1 MKTYLHIYEVDAM
14 HNELIIKVEPLY
26 CADSSTNIVTVTD
39 KDYTPSKG
47 DKLYFLPGVNIP
59 RVKLKDLSLQHGI
72 KTVRNIND
80 ATHIFAGKNTKD
92 KITSGAW
99 YYSIQTSAVRAI
111 LLDPELA
118 MDDYYKENLTQALE
132 FYTED
137 VVIIDYSAAGQLRN
151 SELAFVKRYTYNSIS
166 RHSSAYYSVDDDHID
181 LFPDILTMDVY
192 DESKLI
198 KHINGEDAA
207 TIDATMFNQISD
219 MFKSSDGDNH
229 VLAMEIMANC
239 NYIDS
244 LLYLEMLFKDHAGK
258 MYNCHT
264 KNHVNFKS
272 LLSYLG
278 KCKTNMDTS
287 VDNIMQSL
295 INKDVL
301 DTDKIDIL
309 MLHYSDELGR
319 RGDSTFFKVKSITVN
334 EETLQLLNTNYVY
347 EELPDFVPEGG
358 VEVSEIHGDLA
369 DLNSFD
375 NNSPGVAGVADD
387 IEISDKDIEDAFT
400 RIERNEL
407 KSELIELEE
416 EKEFPENESVFTEA
430 EDYALGEIISKL
442 AEEESN
448 NNQTTQTKDDDGFEW
463 F

>member
-1 MKTYLHIYEVDAM
+1 M

-26 CADSSTNIVTVTD
+26 CADSNTNIVTATD

-92 KITSGAW
+92 KMMSRAW
-99 YYSIQTSAVRAI
+99 YYTINTSAVRAI
-111 LLDPELA
+111 LNDPELV

-151 SELAFVKRYTYNSIS
+151 SELAAVKRYTYNSIS
-166 RHSSAYYSVDDDHID
+166 RNSSTYYSVDDDHTD
-181 LFPDILTMDVY
+181 LFPDILTLDIY

-244 LLYLEMLFKDHAGK
+244 LLYLEMLFKDHANK

-278 KCKTNMDTS
+278 NSKSNMDTS
-287 VDNIMQSL
+287 VDDIMKSL

-301 DTDKIDIL
+301 DTDKIDVL
-309 MLHYSDELGR
+309 MKHYSDELGR
-319 RGDSTFFKVKSITVN
+319 RGNSTFFRVKSITVN

-347 EELPDFVPEGG
+347 NELPDFVPEGG
-358 VEVSEIHGDLA
+358 VEVPEIHGDLV
-369 DLNSFD
+369 DLNTL
-375 NNSPGVAGVADD
+375 SPGMAEVADVCNESAQEVELTD
-387 IEISDKDIEDAFT
+387 EDIEDAFT
-400 RIERNEL
+400 NIVRNEL
-407 KSELIELEE
+407 KSELIALEE
-416 EKEFPENESVFTEA
+416 QDEVSGLETNKEPEP
-430 EDYALGEIISKL
+430 
-442 AEEESN
+442 EEEID
-448 NNQTTQTKDDDGFEW
+448 NNQTTQTKDDDFEW

>member
-14 HNELIIKVEPLY
+14 SNELIIKVEPLY
-26 CADSSTNIVTVTD
+26 CADSNTDIVTATD

-72 KTVRNIND
+72 KTTRNIND
-80 ATHIFAGKNTKD
+80 ATHVFVGKNTKD

-99 YYSIQTSAVRAI
+99 YYSINTSALRGI
-111 LLDPELA
+111 LLDPELV

-137 VVIIDYSAAGQLRN
+137 VVILDYSAAGQLRN
-151 SELAFVKRYTYNSIS
+151 SELAFVKRYSYGNIS
-166 RHSSAYYSVDDDHID
+166 RHSSVYYSVDSDHTD
-181 LFPDILTMDVY
+181 LFPDILTLDIY

-198 KHINGEDAA
+198 KHINGDDAA
-207 TIDATMFNQISD
+207 TIDATMFQQISD
-219 MFKSSDGDNH
+219 MFKSSDSDNH

-278 KCKTNMDTS
+278 KSKSNMDTS
-287 VDNIMQSL
+287 VDDIMEAL

-301 DTDKIDIL
+301 DTDKIDVL
-309 MLHYSDELGR
+309 MEHYSDELGR
-319 RGDSTFFKVKSITVN
+319 RGNSTFFKVKSVTVN

-347 EELPDFVPEGG
+347 EELPDFVPESGI
-358 VEVSEIHGDLA
+358 EIAELHGDLA
-369 DLNSFD
+369 DLNSLE
-375 NNSPGVAGVADD
+375 NNSPGVARVAND
-387 IEISDKDIEDAFT
+387 IEISDEDIEDAFT
-400 RIERNEL
+400 NIVRNEL
-407 KSELIELEE
+407 KSELIALEE
-416 EKEFPENESVFTEA
+416 EEQGP
-430 EDYALGEIISKL
+430 
-442 AEEESN
+442 EEETN
-448 NNQTTQTKDDDGFEW
+448 NNQTTQTKDDDFEW

>member
-14 HNELIIKVEPLY
+14 SNELIIKVEPLY
-26 CADSSTNIVTVTD
+26 CADSSTDIITATD

-72 KTVRNIND
+72 KTTRNIND
-80 ATHIFAGKNTKD
+80 ATHVFVGKNTKD

-99 YYSIQTSAVRAI
+99 YYSINTSALRGI
-111 LLDPELA
+111 LLDPELV
-118 MDDYYKENLTQALE
+118 MDEYYKENLTQALE

-137 VVIIDYSAAGQLRN
+137 VVILDYSAAGQLRN
-151 SELAFVKRYTYNSIS
+151 SELPFVKRYSYSNVS
-166 RHSSAYYSVDDDHID
+166 RHSSVYYSVDSDHTD
-181 LFPDILTMDVY
+181 LFPDILTLDIY

-207 TIDATMFNQISD
+207 TIDATMFQQISD
-219 MFKSSDGDNH
+219 MFKSSDSDNH

-278 KCKTNMDTS
+278 KSKSNMDTS
-287 VDNIMQSL
+287 VDDIMEAL
-295 INKDVL
+295 VNKDVL
-301 DTDKIDIL
+301 DTDKIDVL
-309 MLHYSDELGR
+309 MKHYSDELGR
-319 RGDSTFFKVKSITVN
+319 RGNSTFFKVKSITVD

-358 VEVSEIHGDLA
+358 VEIAELHGDLA
-369 DLNSFD
+369 DLNSLED
-375 NNSPGVAGVADD
+375 NSPGVARVAND
-387 IEISDKDIEDAFT
+387 IEISDEDIEDAFT
-400 RIERNEL
+400 NIVRNEL
-407 KSELIELEE
+407 KSELIALEE
-416 EKEFPENESVFTEA
+416 EEQDP
-430 EDYALGEIISKL
+430 
-442 AEEESN
+442 EEETD
-448 NNQTTQTKDDDGFEW
+448 NNQTTQTKDDDFEW

>member
-1 MKTYLHIYEVDAM
+1 MKTYLHIYEADAM
-14 HNELIIKVEPLY
+14 SNELIIKVEPLY
-26 CADSSTNIVTVTD
+26 CADNSTDIITATD

-72 KTVRNIND
+72 KTTRNIND

-99 YYSIQTSAVRAI
+99 YYSINTSALRAI
-111 LLDPELA
+111 LLDPELV

-137 VVIIDYSAAGQLRN
+137 VVILDYSAAGQLRN
-151 SELAFVKRYTYNSIS
+151 SELAFVKRYTYIS
-166 RHSSAYYSVDDDHID
+166 RHSSVYYSVDSDHTD
-181 LFPDILTMDVY
+181 LFPDILTLDIY

-198 KHINGEDAA
+198 KHINGDDAA
-207 TIDATMFNQISD
+207 TIDATMFQQISD
-219 MFKSSDGDNH
+219 MFKSSDSDNH

-244 LLYLEMLFKDHAGK
+244 LLYIEMLFKDHAGK

-278 KCKTNMDTS
+278 KSKTNMDTS

-301 DTDKIDIL
+301 DTDKIDVL
-309 MLHYSDELGR
+309 MEHYSDELGR
-319 RGDSTFFKVKSITVN
+319 RGNSTFFKVKTITVN

-358 VEVSEIHGDLA
+358 IEVPELHGDLA
-369 DLNSFD
+369 DLNSL
-375 NNSPGVAGVADD
+375 SPGVAEVADVCNESAQEEELAD
-387 IEISDKDIEDAFT
+387 EDIEDAFT
-400 RIERNEL
+400 NIVRNEL
-407 KSELIELEE
+407 KSELIALEE
-416 EKEFPENESVFTEA
+416 EKPEP
-430 EDYALGEIISKL
+430 EIETNKGPI
-442 AEEESN
+442 EETN
-448 NNQTTQTKDDDGFEW
+448 NNQTTQTKDDDFEW

>member
-1 MKTYLHIYEVDAM
+1 MKTYLHIYEVDADD
-14 HNELIIKVEPLY
+14 NELIIKVEPLY
-26 CADSSTNIVTVTD
+26 CADGSTDIVTVTD

-72 KTVRNIND
+72 KTTRNIND
-80 ATHIFAGKNTKD
+80 ATHIFAGKNIKD

-111 LLDPELA
+111 LNDPELV

-137 VVIIDYSAAGQLRN
+137 EIILDYSAAGQLRN
-151 SELAFVKRYTYNSIS
+151 SELAFVKRYTYNSVS
-166 RHSSAYYSVDDDHID
+166 RYSSVYYSVDSDHTD
-181 LFPDILTMDVY
+181 LFPDILTMDIY
-192 DESKLI
+192 DESKLL
-198 KHINGEDAA
+198 KHINGDDAA
-207 TIDATMFNQISD
+207 TIDATMFQQISD
-219 MFKSSDGDNH
+219 MFKSSDSDNH
-229 VLAMEIMANC
+229 ILAMEIMANS

-264 KNHVNFKS
+264 RNHVNFKS

-278 KCKTNMDTS
+278 KSKNNMDTN
-287 VDNIMQSL
+287 VDDIMKSL

-301 DTDKIDIL
+301 DTDKINVL
-309 MLHYSDELGR
+309 MEHYSDEIGR
-319 RGDSTFFKVKSITVN
+319 RGNSTFFKVKSITVN

-347 EELPDFVPEGG
+347 EELPDFVPEGV
-358 VEVSEIHGDLA
+358 VEIPEIHGDLV
-369 DLNSFD
+369 DLNSL
-375 NNSPGVAGVADD
+375 SPGVAEVDD
-387 IEISDKDIEDAFT
+387 VCNESAQEVELTDEDIEDAFT
-400 RIERNEL
+400 NIVRNEL
-407 KSELIELEE
+407 KSELIALEE
-416 EKEFPENESVFTEA
+416 QDEVSGLETNKEPEPE
-430 EDYALGEIISKL
+430 EDL
-442 AEEESN
+442 N
-448 NNQTTQTKDDDGFEW
+448 NNQTTQNKNDDFEW

>member
-14 HNELIIKVEPLY
+14 DNELIIKVEPLY
-26 CADSSTNIVTVTD
+26 CADDKADIITATD

-72 KTVRNIND
+72 KTTRNIND
-80 ATHIFAGKNTKD
+80 ATHVFVGKNTKD

-99 YYSIQTSAVRAI
+99 YYSINTSALRGI
-111 LLDPELA
+111 LLDPELV
-118 MDDYYKENLTQALE
+118 MDEYYKENLTQALE

-137 VVIIDYSAAGQLRN
+137 VVILDYSAAGQLRN
-151 SELAFVKRYTYNSIS
+151 SELPFVKRYSYSNVS
-166 RHSSAYYSVDDDHID
+166 RHSSVYYSVDSDHTD
-181 LFPDILTMDVY
+181 LFPDILTLDIY

-198 KHINGEDAA
+198 KHINGDDAA
-207 TIDATMFNQISD
+207 TIDETMFQQISD
-219 MFKSSDGDNH
+219 MFKSSDSDNH

-278 KCKTNMDTS
+278 KSKSNMDTS
-287 VDNIMQSL
+287 VDDIMEAL
-295 INKDVL
+295 VNKDVL
-301 DTDKIDIL
+301 DTDKIDVL
-309 MLHYSDELGR
+309 MKHYSDELGR
-319 RGDSTFFKVKSITVN
+319 RGNSTFFKVKSITVD

-358 VEVSEIHGDLA
+358 VEIAELHGDLA
-369 DLNSFD
+369 DLNSLED
-375 NNSPGVAGVADD
+375 NSPGVARVAND
-387 IEISDKDIEDAFT
+387 IEISDEDIEDAFT
-400 RIERNEL
+400 NIVRNEL
-407 KSELIELEE
+407 KSELIALEE
-416 EKEFPENESVFTEA
+416 EEQDP
-430 EDYALGEIISKL
+430 
-442 AEEESN
+442 EEETD
-448 NNQTTQTKDDDGFEW
+448 NNQTTQTKDDDFEW

>member
-1 MKTYLHIYEVDAM
+1 M
-14 HNELIIKVEPLY
+14 
-26 CADSSTNIVTVTD
+26 
-39 KDYTPSKG
+39 
-47 DKLYFLPGVNIP
+47 
-59 RVKLKDLSLQHGI
+59 QHGI
-72 KTVRNIND
+72 KTTRNIND

-99 YYSIQTSAVRAI
+99 YYSINTSALRGI
-111 LLDPELA
+111 LLDPELV
-118 MDDYYKENLTQALE
+118 MDDYYKENLIQALE

-137 VVIIDYSAAGQLRN
+137 VVILDYSAAGQLRN
-151 SELAFVKRYTYNSIS
+151 SELAVVKRYSYGNIS
-166 RHSSAYYSVDDDHID
+166 RHSSVYYSVDSDHTD
-181 LFPDILTMDVY
+181 LFPDILTLDIY

-207 TIDATMFNQISD
+207 TIDATMFQQISD
-219 MFKSSDGDNH
+219 MFKSSDSDNH

-244 LLYLEMLFKDHAGK
+244 LLYLEMLFKDHANK

-301 DTDKIDIL
+301 DTDKIDVL
-309 MLHYSDELGR
+309 MKHYSDELGR
-319 RGDSTFFKVKSITVN
+319 RGNSTFFKVKSVTVN

-347 EELPDFVPEGG
+347 EELPDFVPEGDI
-358 VEVSEIHGDLA
+358 EVPEIHGDLA
-369 DLNSFD
+369 DLNSLED
-375 NNSPGVAGVADD
+375 NSPGVARVAND
-387 IEISDKDIEDAFT
+387 IEISDEDIEDAFT
-400 RIERNEL
+400 NIVRNEL
-407 KSELIELEE
+407 KSELIALEE
-416 EKEFPENESVFTEA
+416 EIPEP
-430 EDYALGEIISKL
+430 EIEPNKGSI
-442 AEEESN
+442 EETD
-448 NNQTTQTKDDDGFEW
+448 NNQTTQTKDDDFEW

>member
-1 MKTYLHIYEVDAM
+1 
-14 HNELIIKVEPLY
+14 
-26 CADSSTNIVTVTD
+26 
-39 KDYTPSKG
+39 
-47 DKLYFLPGVNIP
+47 
-59 RVKLKDLSLQHGI
+59 LQHGI
-72 KTVRNIND
+72 KTTRNIND

-99 YYSIQTSAVRAI
+99 YYSINTSALRGI
-111 LLDPELA
+111 LLDPELV
-118 MDDYYKENLTQALE
+118 MDDYYKENLIQALE

-137 VVIIDYSAAGQLRN
+137 VVILDYSAAGQLRN
-151 SELAFVKRYTYNSIS
+151 SELAVVKRYSYGNIS
-166 RHSSAYYSVDDDHID
+166 RHSSVYYSVDSDHTD
-181 LFPDILTMDVY
+181 LFPDILTLDIY

-207 TIDATMFNQISD
+207 TIDATMFQQISD
-219 MFKSSDGDNH
+219 MFKSSDSDNH

-244 LLYLEMLFKDHAGK
+244 LLYLEMLFKDHANK

-301 DTDKIDIL
+301 DTDKIDVL
-309 MLHYSDELGR
+309 MKHYSDELGR
-319 RGDSTFFKVKSITVN
+319 RGNSTFFKVKSVTVN

-347 EELPDFVPEGG
+347 EELPDFVPEGDI
-358 VEVSEIHGDLA
+358 EVPEIHGDLA
-369 DLNSFD
+369 DLNSLED
-375 NNSPGVAGVADD
+375 NSPGVARVAND
-387 IEISDKDIEDAFT
+387 IEISDEDIEDAFT
-400 RIERNEL
+400 NIVRNEL
-407 KSELIELEE
+407 KSELIALEE
-416 EKEFPENESVFTEA
+416 EIPEP
-430 EDYALGEIISKL
+430 EIEPNKGSI
-442 AEEESN
+442 EETD
-448 NNQTTQTKDDDGFEW
+448 NNQTTQTKDDDFEW

>member
-14 HNELIIKVEPLY
+14 SNELIIKVEPLY
-26 CADSSTNIVTVTD
+26 CADDKADIITATD

-72 KTVRNIND
+72 KTTRNIND
-80 ATHIFAGKNTKD
+80 ATHVFVGKNTKD

-99 YYSIQTSAVRAI
+99 YYSINTSALRGI
-111 LLDPELA
+111 LLDTELV

-137 VVIIDYSAAGQLRN
+137 VVILDYSAAGQLRN
-151 SELAFVKRYTYNSIS
+151 SELAFVKRYSYGNIS
-166 RHSSAYYSVDDDHID
+166 RHSSVYYSVDSDHTD
-181 LFPDILTMDVY
+181 LFPDILTLDIY

-207 TIDATMFNQISD
+207 TIDATMFQQISD
-219 MFKSSDGDNH
+219 MFKSSDSDNH

-278 KCKTNMDTS
+278 KSKSNMDTS
-287 VDNIMQSL
+287 VDDIMKAL

-301 DTDKIDIL
+301 DTDKIDVL
-309 MLHYSDELGR
+309 MKHYSDELGR
-319 RGDSTFFKVKSITVN
+319 RGNSTFFKVKSVTVN

-347 EELPDFVPEGG
+347 EELPDFVPESGI
-358 VEVSEIHGDLA
+358 EIAELHGDLA
-369 DLNSFD
+369 DLNSLED
-375 NNSPGVAGVADD
+375 NSPGVARVAND
-387 IEISDKDIEDAFT
+387 IEISDEDIEDAFT
-400 RIERNEL
+400 NIVRNEL
-407 KSELIELEE
+407 KSELIALEE
-416 EKEFPENESVFTEA
+416 EEQGP
-430 EDYALGEIISKL
+430 
-442 AEEESN
+442 EEETN
-448 NNQTTQTKDDDGFEW
+448 NNQTTQTKDDDFEW

>member
-14 HNELIIKVEPLY
+14 SNELIIKVEPLY
-26 CADSSTNIVTVTD
+26 CADSSTDIITATD

-72 KTVRNIND
+72 KTTRNIND
-80 ATHIFAGKNTKD
+80 ATHVFVGKNTKD

-99 YYSIQTSAVRAI
+99 YYSINTSALRGI
-111 LLDPELA
+111 LLDPELV
-118 MDDYYKENLTQALE
+118 MDEYYKENLTQALE

-137 VVIIDYSAAGQLRN
+137 VVILDYSAAGQLRN
-151 SELAFVKRYTYNSIS
+151 SELPFVKRYSYSNVS
-166 RHSSAYYSVDDDHID
+166 RHSSVYYSVDSDHTD
-181 LFPDILTMDVY
+181 LFPDILTLDIY

-207 TIDATMFNQISD
+207 TIDATMFQQISD
-219 MFKSSDGDNH
+219 MFKSSDSDNH

-278 KCKTNMDTS
+278 KSKSNMDTS
-287 VDNIMQSL
+287 VDDIMEAL

-301 DTDKIDIL
+301 DTDKIDVL
-309 MLHYSDELGR
+309 MKHYSDELGR
-319 RGDSTFFKVKSITVN
+319 RGNSTFFKVKSITVD

-358 VEVSEIHGDLA
+358 VEIAELHGDLA
-369 DLNSFD
+369 DLNSLED
-375 NNSPGVAGVADD
+375 NSPGVARVAND
-387 IEISDKDIEDAFT
+387 IEISDEDIEDAFT
-400 RIERNEL
+400 NIVRNEL
-407 KSELIELEE
+407 KSELIALEE
-416 EKEFPENESVFTEA
+416 EEQDP
-430 EDYALGEIISKL
+430 
-442 AEEESN
+442 EEETD
-448 NNQTTQTKDDDGFEW
+448 NNQTTQTKDDDFEW

>member
-1 MKTYLHIYEVDAM
+1 MKTYLHIYEADAM
-14 HNELIIKVEPLY
+14 SNELIIKVEPLY
-26 CADSSTNIVTVTD
+26 CADSSTDIITATD

-72 KTVRNIND
+72 KTTRNIED

-151 SELAFVKRYTYNSIS
+151 SELAFVKRYSYNSIS
-166 RHSSAYYSVDDDHID
+166 RHSSVYYSVDSDHTD
-181 LFPDILTMDVY
+181 LFPDILTLDIY

-219 MFKSSDGDNH
+219 MFKSSDSDNH

-244 LLYLEMLFKDHAGK
+244 LLYLEMLFKDYANR
-258 MYNCHT
+258 MYQCHT

-278 KCKTNMDTS
+278 KSKNNMDTS
-287 VDNIMQSL
+287 VDDIMKAL

-301 DTDKIDIL
+301 DTDKIDVL
-309 MLHYSDELGR
+309 MEHYSDELGR
-319 RGDSTFFKVKSITVN
+319 RGNSTFFKVKSVTVN

-347 EELPDFVPEGG
+347 NELPDFVPEGG
-358 VEVSEIHGDLA
+358 VEVPELHGNLDDLVGPA
-369 DLNSFD
+369 HVCNDAAQEEELTD
-375 NNSPGVAGVADD
+375 
-387 IEISDKDIEDAFT
+387 EDIEDAFT
-400 RIERNEL
+400 NIVRDEL

-416 EKEFPENESVFTEA
+416 EKEFPEDESVLTEA
-430 EDYALGEIISKL
+430 EDYALGEIISNL
-442 AEEESN
+442 AEESESN
-448 NNQTTQTKDDDGFEW
+448 NNQKEKDATDDFEW

>member
-14 HNELIIKVEPLY
+14 SNELIIKVEPLY
-26 CADSSTNIVTVTD
+26 CADDKADIITATD

-72 KTVRNIND
+72 KTTRNIND
-80 ATHIFAGKNTKD
+80 ATHVFVGKNTKD

-99 YYSIQTSAVRAI
+99 YYSINTSALRGI
-111 LLDPELA
+111 LLDTELV

-137 VVIIDYSAAGQLRN
+137 VVILDYSAAGQLRN
-151 SELAFVKRYTYNSIS
+151 SELAFVKRYSYGNIS
-166 RHSSAYYSVDDDHID
+166 RHSSVYYSVDSDHTD
-181 LFPDILTMDVY
+181 LFPDILTLDIY

-207 TIDATMFNQISD
+207 TIDATMFQQISD
-219 MFKSSDGDNH
+219 MFKSSDSDNH

-278 KCKTNMDTS
+278 KSKSNMDTS
-287 VDNIMQSL
+287 VDDIMKAL

-301 DTDKIDIL
+301 DTDKIDVL
-309 MLHYSDELGR
+309 MKHYSDELGR
-319 RGDSTFFKVKSITVN
+319 RGNSTFFKVKSVTVN

-347 EELPDFVPEGG
+347 EELPDFVPESGI
-358 VEVSEIHGDLA
+358 EIAELHGDLA
-369 DLNSFD
+369 DLNSLED
-375 NNSPGVAGVADD
+375 NSPGVARVAND
-387 IEISDKDIEDAFT
+387 IEISDEDIEDAFT
-400 RIERNEL
+400 NIVRNEL
-407 KSELIELEE
+407 KSELIALEE
-416 EKEFPENESVFTEA
+416 EEQDP
-430 EDYALGEIISKL
+430 
-442 AEEESN
+442 EEETD
-448 NNQTTQTKDDDGFEW
+448 NNQTTQTKDDDFEW

>member
-1 MKTYLHIYEVDAM
+1 MS
-14 HNELIIKVEPLY
+14 NELIIKVEPLY
-26 CADSSTNIVTVTD
+26 CADSSTNIITATD

-80 ATHIFAGKNTKD
+80 ATHVFVGKNTKD

-111 LLDPELA
+111 LLDPELV

-166 RHSSAYYSVDDDHID
+166 RHSSVYYSVDSDHTD
-181 LFPDILTMDVY
+181 LFPDILTLDIY

-278 KCKTNMDTS
+278 KSKSNMDTS

-301 DTDKIDIL
+301 DTDKIDVL
-309 MLHYSDELGR
+309 MEHYSDELGR

-347 EELPDFVPEGG
+347 EELPDFIPEDGI
-358 VEVSEIHGDLA
+358 EISELHGDLA
-369 DLNSFD
+369 DLNSLED
-375 NNSPGVAGVADD
+375 NSPGVARVAND
-387 IEISDKDIEDAFT
+387 IEISDEDIEDAFT
-400 RIERNEL
+400 NIVRNEL
-407 KSELIELEE
+407 KSELIALEE
-416 EKEFPENESVFTEA
+416 EKPEP
-430 EDYALGEIISKL
+430 EIETNKGPI
-442 AEEESN
+442 EETD
-448 NNQTTQTKDDDGFEW
+448 NNQTTQTKDDHFEW

>member
-1 MKTYLHIYEVDAM
+1 MKTYLHIYEVDADD
-14 HNELIIKVEPLY
+14 NELIIKIEPLY
-26 CADSSTNIVTVTD
+26 CAERDSNVINVTD

-72 KTVRNIND
+72 KTTRNIND

-92 KITSGAW
+92 KITSGTW

-111 LLDPELA
+111 LNDPELV

-137 VVIIDYSAAGQLRN
+137 EIILDYSAAGQLRN
-151 SELAFVKRYTYNSIS
+151 SELAFVKRYTYNSVS
-166 RHSSAYYSVDDDHID
+166 RYSSVYYSVDSDHTD
-181 LFPDILTMDVY
+181 LFPDILTMDIY
-192 DESKLI
+192 DESKLL
-198 KHINGEDAA
+198 KHINGDDAA
-207 TIDATMFNQISD
+207 TIDATMFQQISD
-219 MFKSSDGDNH
+219 MFKSSDSDNH
-229 VLAMEIMANC
+229 ILAMEIMANS

-264 KNHVNFKS
+264 RNHVNFKS

-278 KCKTNMDTS
+278 KSKNNMDTN
-287 VDNIMQSL
+287 VDDIMKSL

-347 EELPDFVPEGG
+347 EELPDFVPEGV
-358 VEVSEIHGDLA
+358 VEIPEIHGDLV
-369 DLNSFD
+369 DLNSL
-375 NNSPGVAGVADD
+375 SPGVAEVADVCNESAQEVELTD
-387 IEISDKDIEDAFT
+387 EDIEDVFT
-400 RIERNEL
+400 NIVRNEL
-407 KSELIELEE
+407 KSELIALEE
-416 EKEFPENESVFTEA
+416 QDEVSGLETNKEPEP
-430 EDYALGEIISKL
+430 
-442 AEEESN
+442 EEEID
-448 NNQTTQTKDDDGFEW
+448 NNQTTQTKDDDFEW

>member
-1 MKTYLHIYEVDAM
+1 
-14 HNELIIKVEPLY
+14 
-26 CADSSTNIVTVTD
+26 
-39 KDYTPSKG
+39 
-47 DKLYFLPGVNIP
+47 
-59 RVKLKDLSLQHGI
+59 
-72 KTVRNIND
+72 
-80 ATHIFAGKNTKD
+80 
-92 KITSGAW
+92 
-99 YYSIQTSAVRAI
+99 
-111 LLDPELA
+111 
-118 MDDYYKENLTQALE
+118 
-132 FYTED
+132 
-137 VVIIDYSAAGQLRN
+137 
-151 SELAFVKRYTYNSIS
+151 
-166 RHSSAYYSVDDDHID
+166 
-181 LFPDILTMDVY
+181 
-192 DESKLI
+192 
-198 KHINGEDAA
+198 
-207 TIDATMFNQISD
+207 
-219 MFKSSDGDNH
+219 
-229 VLAMEIMANC
+229 
-239 NYIDS
+239 
-244 LLYLEMLFKDHAGK
+244 
-258 MYNCHT
+258 
-264 KNHVNFKS
+264 
-272 LLSYLG
+272 
-278 KCKTNMDTS
+278 MDTS

-400 RIERNEL
+400 RIDRNEL

>member
-1 MKTYLHIYEVDAM
+1 MS
-14 HNELIIKVEPLY
+14 NELIIKVEPLY
-26 CADSSTNIVTVTD
+26 CADSSTNIITATD

-80 ATHIFAGKNTKD
+80 ATHVFVGKNTKD

-111 LLDPELA
+111 LLDPELV

>member
-1 MKTYLHIYEVDAM
+1 MKTYLHIYEVDADD
-14 HNELIIKVEPLY
+14 NELIIKVEPLY
-26 CADSSTNIVTVTD
+26 CADGKADIITATD

-72 KTVRNIND
+72 KTTRNIND

-99 YYSIQTSAVRAI
+99 YYSINTSALRGI
-111 LLDPELA
+111 LLDPELV
-118 MDDYYKENLTQALE
+118 MDDYYKENLIQALE

-137 VVIIDYSAAGQLRN
+137 VVILDYSAAGQLRN
-151 SELAFVKRYTYNSIS
+151 SELAFVKRYSYSNIS
-166 RHSSAYYSVDDDHID
+166 RHSSVYYSVDSDHTD
-181 LFPDILTMDVY
+181 LFPDILTLDIY

-207 TIDATMFNQISD
+207 TIDATMFQQISD
-219 MFKSSDGDNH
+219 MFKSSDSDNH

-244 LLYLEMLFKDHAGK
+244 LLYLEMLFKDHANK

-301 DTDKIDIL
+301 DTDKIDVL
-309 MLHYSDELGR
+309 MKHYSDELGR
-319 RGDSTFFKVKSITVN
+319 RGNSTFFKVKSVTVN

-347 EELPDFVPEGG
+347 EELPDFVPEGDI
-358 VEVSEIHGDLA
+358 EVPEIHGDLA
-369 DLNSFD
+369 DLNSLED
-375 NNSPGVAGVADD
+375 NSPGVARVAND
-387 IEISDKDIEDAFT
+387 IEISDEDIEDAFT
-400 RIERNEL
+400 NIVRNEL
-407 KSELIELEE
+407 KSELIALEE
-416 EKEFPENESVFTEA
+416 EIPEP
-430 EDYALGEIISKL
+430 EIEPNKGSI
-442 AEEESN
+442 EETD
-448 NNQTTQTKDDDGFEW
+448 NNQTTQTKDDDFEW

>member
-26 CADSSTNIVTVTD
+26 CADSNTDIVTATD

-92 KITSGAW
+92 KMMSGAW
-99 YYSIQTSAVRAI
+99 YYSINTSALRAI

-137 VVIIDYSAAGQLRN
+137 VVILDYSAAGQLRN
-151 SELAFVKRYTYNSIS
+151 SELAFVKRYTYNNIS
-166 RHSSAYYSVDDDHID
+166 KYSSTYYSVDEDHTD
-181 LFPDILTMDVY
+181 LFPDILTLDIY
-192 DESKLI
+192 DESTLI
-198 KHINGEDAA
+198 KHINGDDAA
-207 TIDATMFNQISD
+207 TIDETMFQQISD
-219 MFKSSDGDNH
+219 MFKSSDSDNH

-244 LLYLEMLFKDHAGK
+244 LLYIEMLFKDHANK

-278 KCKTNMDTS
+278 KSKSNMDTS
-287 VDNIMQSL
+287 VDDIMKSL

-301 DTDKIDIL
+301 DTDKIDVL
-309 MLHYSDELGR
+309 MEHYSDEIGHS
-319 RGDSTFFKVKSITVN
+319 GDSTFFKVKTITVN

-358 VEVSEIHGDLA
+358 VEVPELHGDLA

-375 NNSPGVAGVADD
+375 DNSPGVARVAND
-387 IEISDKDIEDAFT
+387 IEISDEDIEDAFT
-400 RIERNEL
+400 NIVRNEL
-407 KSELIELEE
+407 KSELIALEE
-416 EKEFPENESVFTEA
+416 EKPEP
-430 EDYALGEIISKL
+430 
-442 AEEESN
+442 EEETN
-448 NNQTTQTKDDDGFEW
+448 NNQTTQTKDDDFEW

>member
-14 HNELIIKVEPLY
+14 DNELIIKVEPLY
-26 CADSSTNIVTVTD
+26 CADDKADIITATD

-72 KTVRNIND
+72 KTTRNIND
-80 ATHIFAGKNTKD
+80 ATHIFVGKNTKD

-99 YYSIQTSAVRAI
+99 YYSINTSALRGI
-111 LLDPELA
+111 LLDPELV

-137 VVIIDYSAAGQLRN
+137 VVILDYSAAGQLRN
-151 SELAFVKRYTYNSIS
+151 SELPFVKRYSYSNVS
-166 RHSSAYYSVDDDHID
+166 RHSSVYYSVDSDHTD
-181 LFPDILTMDVY
+181 LFPDILTLDIY

-207 TIDATMFNQISD
+207 TIDETMFNQISD
-219 MFKSSDGDNH
+219 MFKSSDSDNH

-244 LLYLEMLFKDHAGK
+244 LLYIEMLFKDHAGK

-278 KCKTNMDTS
+278 KSKSNMDTS
-287 VDNIMQSL
+287 VDDIMEAL
-295 INKDVL
+295 VNKDVL
-301 DTDKIDIL
+301 DTDKIDVL
-309 MLHYSDELGR
+309 MKHYSDELGR
-319 RGDSTFFKVKSITVN
+319 RGNSTFFKVKSITVD

-358 VEVSEIHGDLA
+358 VEIAELHGDLA
-369 DLNSFD
+369 DLNSLED
-375 NNSPGVAGVADD
+375 NSPGVARVAND
-387 IEISDKDIEDAFT
+387 IEISDEDIEDAFT
-400 RIERNEL
+400 NIVRNEL
-407 KSELIELEE
+407 KSELIALEE
-416 EKEFPENESVFTEA
+416 EEQDP
-430 EDYALGEIISKL
+430 
-442 AEEESN
+442 EEETD
-448 NNQTTQTKDDDGFEW
+448 NNQTTQTKDDDFEW

>member
-1 MKTYLHIYEVDAM
+1 MKTYLHIYEADAM
-14 HNELIIKVEPLY
+14 SNELIIKVEPLY
-26 CADSSTNIVTVTD
+26 CADSSTNIITATD

-80 ATHIFAGKNTKD
+80 ATHVFVGKNTKD

-111 LLDPELA
+111 LLDPELV

-166 RHSSAYYSVDDDHID
+166 RHSSVYYSVDSDHTD
-181 LFPDILTMDVY
+181 LFPDILTLDIY

-278 KCKTNMDTS
+278 KSKSNMDTS

-301 DTDKIDIL
+301 DTDKIDVL
-309 MLHYSDELGR
+309 MEHYSDELGR

-347 EELPDFVPEGG
+347 EELPDFIPEDGI
-358 VEVSEIHGDLA
+358 EISELHGDLA
-369 DLNSFD
+369 DLNSLED
-375 NNSPGVAGVADD
+375 NSPGVARVAND
-387 IEISDKDIEDAFT
+387 IEISDEDIEDAFT
-400 RIERNEL
+400 NIVRNEL
-407 KSELIELEE
+407 KSELIALEE
-416 EKEFPENESVFTEA
+416 EKPEP
-430 EDYALGEIISKL
+430 EIETNKGPI
-442 AEEESN
+442 EETD
-448 NNQTTQTKDDDGFEW
+448 NNQTTQTKDDHFEW

>member
-14 HNELIIKVEPLY
+14 SNELIIKVEPLY
-26 CADSSTNIVTVTD
+26 CADNSTNIITATD

-59 RVKLKDLSLQHGI
+59 RVKLKDLSLQHGV
-72 KTVRNIND
+72 KTTRNIND

-92 KITSGAW
+92 KITSGTW
-99 YYSIQTSAVRAI
+99 YYSINTSALRGI
-111 LLDPELA
+111 LLDPELV

-137 VVIIDYSAAGQLRN
+137 VVILDYSAAGQLRN
-151 SELAFVKRYTYNSIS
+151 SELAFVKRYSYGNIS
-166 RHSSAYYSVDDDHID
+166 RHSSAYYSVDSDHTD
-181 LFPDILTMDVY
+181 LFPDILTLDIY

-207 TIDATMFNQISD
+207 TIDATMFQQISD
-219 MFKSSDGDNH
+219 MFKSSDSDNH

-287 VDNIMQSL
+287 VDNIMQAL

-301 DTDKIDIL
+301 DTDKIDVL
-309 MLHYSDELGR
+309 MEHYSDELGR
-319 RGDSTFFKVKSITVN
+319 RGNSTFFKVKTITVN

-347 EELPDFVPEGG
+347 EELPDFIPEGV
-358 VEVSEIHGDLA
+358 VEISELHGDLA
-369 DLNSFD
+369 DLNSLED
-375 NNSPGVAGVADD
+375 NSPGVARVAND
-387 IEISDKDIEDAFT
+387 IEISDEDIEDAFT
-400 RIERNEL
+400 NIVRNEL
-407 KSELIELEE
+407 KSELIALEE
-416 EKEFPENESVFTEA
+416 EKPEP
-430 EDYALGEIISKL
+430 EIEPNKGPI
-442 AEEESN
+442 EETD
-448 NNQTTQTKDDDGFEW
+448 NNQTTQTKDDDFEW

>member
-1 MKTYLHIYEVDAM
+1 MKTYLHIYEADAM
-14 HNELIIKVEPLY
+14 SNEVIIKVEPLY
-26 CADSSTNIVTVTD
+26 CADSSTDIITATD

-166 RHSSAYYSVDDDHID
+166 RHSSVYYSVDSDHTD
-181 LFPDILTMDVY
+181 LFPDILTLDIY

-219 MFKSSDGDNH
+219 MFKSSDSDNH

-244 LLYLEMLFKDHAGK
+244 LLYLEMLFKDHADR
-258 MYNCHT
+258 MYQCHT

>member
-14 HNELIIKVEPLY
+14 DDELIIKVEPLY
-26 CADSSTNIVTVTD
+26 CADSSTNIVTATD

-72 KTVRNIND
+72 KTTRNIND

-99 YYSIQTSAVRAI
+99 YYSINTSALRGI
-111 LLDPELA
+111 LLDPELV

-137 VVIIDYSAAGQLRN
+137 VVILDYSAAGQLRN
-151 SELAFVKRYTYNSIS
+151 SELAFVKRYSYGNIS
-166 RHSSAYYSVDDDHID
+166 RHSSAYYSVDSDHTD
-181 LFPDILTMDVY
+181 LFPDILTLDIY

-207 TIDATMFNQISD
+207 TIDATMFQQISD
-219 MFKSSDGDNH
+219 MFKSSDSDNH

-244 LLYLEMLFKDHAGK
+244 LLYLEMLFKDHANK

-287 VDNIMQSL
+287 VDNIMQAL

-301 DTDKIDIL
+301 DTDKIDVL
-309 MLHYSDELGR
+309 MEHYSDELGR
-319 RGDSTFFKVKSITVN
+319 RGNSTFFKVKSITVN

-347 EELPDFVPEGG
+347 NELPDFVPEGG
-358 VEVSEIHGDLA
+358 IEVPELHGDLD
-369 DLNSFD
+369 DLNSLED
-375 NNSPGVAGVADD
+375 NSPGVARVAND
-387 IEISDKDIEDAFT
+387 IEISDEDIEDAFT
-400 RIERNEL
+400 NIVRNEL
-407 KSELIELEE
+407 KSELIALEE
-416 EKEFPENESVFTEA
+416 EKPEPEEETNK
-430 EDYALGEIISKL
+430 GPI
-442 AEEESN
+442 EESN
-448 NNQTTQTKDDDGFEW
+448 NNQTTQTKDDDFEW